1 MPVQPNKAIVGR
13 NAFAHSSGI
22 HQDGVLKNRE
32 NYEIIDPVDVGINQ
46 SSIVLTA
53 RSGRAALKHRLELNG
68 IKLTQEELDV
78 AYEKF
83 LNLADK
89 KKDVNDEDLLLML
102 DMDKIQKHKIKLDHL
117 QVISGKTPLPTAI
130 IRLDVNGELISGT
143 ATGNGPINASFTAV
157 QNILK
162 KKVKLEEFLIQAI
175 TRGSDDMGKVHVQ
188 IESNGVSYYGFS
200 ANTDIITASVE
211 AFLDAIE
218 KANGF
223 GFKVNGEEKEVKQA
237 EAVNI

>member
-1 MPVQPNKAIVGR
+1 
-13 NAFAHSSGI
+13 
-22 HQDGVLKNRE
+22 
-32 NYEIIDPVDVGINQ
+32 
-46 SSIVLTA
+46 VLTA
-53 RSGRAALKHRLELNG
+53 RSGRAALNHRFEVLG
-68 IKLTQEELDV
+68 INISKEELDI

-83 LNLADK
+83 LTIADK
-89 KKDVNDEDLLLML
+89 KKDVNDEDLLVIL
-102 DMDKIQKHKIKLDHL
+102 DMEKLSQHKIKLVHL
-117 QVISGKTPLPTAI
+117 QVLSGTTPLPTAI
-130 IRLDVNGELISGT
+130 IQLDVNGEILSGT

-175 TRGSDDMGKVHVQ
+175 TRGSDDLGKVHVQ
-188 IESNGVSYYGFS
+188 IESNGISYYGFS

-223 GFKVNGEEKEVKQA
+223 NFKKDDADDKTLDIKKKAIVDA
-237 EAVNI
+237 L